1 MADHKRPLLITVIA
15 VLYILC
21 AIIFIAAGA
30 VAAVVDVSVDLGGLG
45 SAVGAGVIIVGI
57 IYLII
62 GVGFLKGWS
71 IMWYLGIIF
80 SIIGIIMG
88 ILSVSLG
95 TLWAPSGIL
104 YIVIHLIVL
113 WYLFR
118 PKVKAFFL
126 D

>member
-1 MADHKRPLLITVIA
+1 MADHQRPLLVTVIA

-30 VAAVVDVSVDLGGLG
+30 VAAVADVSVDLGGLG
-45 SAVGAGVIIVGI
+45 SAVGVGAVILGI

-62 GVGFLKGWS
+62 GMGFLRGWS

-88 ILSVSLG
+88 ILMIP
-95 TLWAPSGIL
+95 AGIVAIII
-104 YIVIHLIVL
+104 YLIVL

-118 PKVKAFFL
+118 PNVKAFFL